1 MIRVELAELV
11 CIYVVVF
18 LAAILAVWIA
28 YEMARRVRE
37 NRSRRGWL
45 RCKVCAMEFEDLARR
60 PPTLSALWQP
70 QRTRKIESLLKW
82 ECGLEGT
89 GRPA

>member
-11 CIYVVVF
+11 CIYLVVF
-18 LAAILAVWIA
+18 LAAILAVWIT

-45 RCKVCAMEFEDLARR
+45 RCRVCAMEFEDLTPAGLPHCPRCG
-60 PPTLSALWQP
+60 
-70 QRTRKIESLLKW
+70 SLNEREKLKVY
-82 ECGLEGT
+82 
-89 GRPA
+89 

>member
-45 RCKVCAMEFEDLARR
+45 RCRICSMVFEDLAPAGLPRCPR
-60 PPTLSALWQP
+60 CG
-70 QRTRKIESLLKW
+70 SLNEREKLKVY
-82 ECGLEGT
+82 
-89 GRPA
+89 

>member
-11 CIYVVVF
+11 TIYLLVF

-28 YEMARRVRE
+28 YEMVRRIRE

-45 RCKVCAMEFEDLARR
+45 RCAVCAMEFDDLSPA
-60 PPTLSALWQP
+60 ALP
-70 QRTRKIESLLKW
+70 RCPRCGNLNEREKLKVY
-82 ECGLEGT
+82 
-89 GRPA
+89 

>member
-18 LAAILAVWIA
+18 LAAILAVWVA

-37 NRSRRGWL
+37 NRSRRGRL
-45 RCKVCAMEFEDLARR
+45 HCRVCAMEFEDLAPAGLPRC
-60 PPTLSALWQP
+60 PHCG
-70 QRTRKIESLLKW
+70 SLNEREKLKVY
-82 ECGLEGT
+82 
-89 GRPA
+89 

>member
-1 MIRVELAELV
+1 MIRVDLAELV
-11 CIYVVVF
+11 CIYLVVF

-45 RCKVCAMEFEDLARR
+45 RCRVCAMEFEDL
-60 PPTLSALWQP
+60 TLAGLP
-70 QRTRKIESLLKW
+70 RCPRCGSLNEREKLKVY
-82 ECGLEGT
+82 
-89 GRPA
+89 